1 MRENKTSDIAVLML
15 IFRYE
20 SGLRMSALLYKK
32 GHLKNQVPHCIIYL
46 EDDRKRVPV
55 ALGIINE

>member
-1 MRENKTSDIAVLML
+1 MRFERRS
-15 IFRYE
+15 R